1 MLNYQRVVF
10 IILWWPCLTLG
21 TAESFIGQPAP
32 RVFVFLSIKVWVSPW
47 TTTQLGWIF
56 SMDFFGRFTKQS
68 DDIMGDIS
76 RGISWD
82 ISKKNGIWIN
92 DPVLW
97 WFMGLKRIEMDDHW
111 DPIWD
116 QAHSAEDG
124 RRCVHPLW
132 NTMVSGYF
140 KQSNWWLVAI
150 VMEKAGRI
158 VDLPLEIRLLRRSI
172 WYLKVDMSHEQE
184 TWRDRSDR
192 II

>member
-1 MLNYQRVVF
+1 
-10 IILWWPCLTLG
+10 
-21 TAESFIGQPAP
+21 
-32 RVFVFLSIKVWVSPW
+32 
-47 TTTQLGWIF
+47 
-56 SMDFFGRFTKQS
+56 
-68 DDIMGDIS
+68 MGYFY
-76 RGISWD
+76 
-82 ISKKNGIWIN
+82 

-97 WFMGLKRIEMDDHW
+97 LFMGLKRIEMDDHW
-111 DPIWD
+111 DNPIWD

-158 VDLPLEIRLLRRSI
+158 ADLPLEIRFLCRVFVQSI

-184 TWRDRSDR
+184 TWRDRSDS